1 MAVFCFFFLQTI
13 GEMFIEKALSIF
25 VITQRDRKVKKT
37 STPQVSSATV
47 WRYMT
52 NNGWKALKRKRRC
65 TLRADMVSEGS
76 ANFIPKDDRSANS
89 RDVNPQETI

>member
-1 MAVFCFFFLQTI
+1 
-13 GEMFIEKALSIF
+13 MFIEKAVSIF
-25 VITQRDRKVKKT
+25 VIIQRDRKVKKT

-52 NNGWKALKRKRRC
+52 NKGWKALKRKRRC
-65 TLRADMVSEGS
+65 TLRADMVSEGFAS
-76 ANFIPKDDRSANS
+76 FIPKDDRSVNS